1 MEAVDTQAV
10 YWPLGVYAGM
20 VIALIAGLLLVSHV
34 LGPRHRETA
43 TGDPFESGVVS
54 VGYGRLRYPAHFFL
68 VAVFFVIFD
77 LEAVFVFAWALA
89 ARAAGWPG
97 YLEILVF
104 IGILA
109 VALFYL
115 WRVGALE
122 WGGRSSGRGDRKPAR
137 RTG

>member
-10 YWPLGVYAGM
+10 YWPLGLYAGA
-20 VIALIAGLLLVSHV
+20 VIALIAGLLLVSYL
-34 LGPRHRETA
+34 LGPRHREDA
-43 TGDPFESGVVS
+43 TGDPYESGVVS
-54 VGYGRLRYPAHFFL
+54 TGYGRLRHPAHFFL

-97 YLEILVF
+97 YIELLVF
-104 IGILA
+104 IGVLA
-109 VALFYL
+109 AALVYL

-122 WGGRSSGRGDRKPAR
+122 WGGRRP
-137 RTG
+137 